1 MKYEVVT
8 ILKDNRP
15 RFLITVDTVRVEML
29 ASKYLKHMDQLNAS
43 PNTVRSAA
51 FALSYY
57 YNFLKQEEMDISE
70 VPTLSYS
77 EQSKHFVDF
86 LYWVK
91 LEITLIGNHIRV
103 IKHAICI

>member
-29 ASKYLKHMDQLNAS
+29 ASKYLKHMDQINAF

-57 YNFLKQEEMDISE
+57 YNFLKQEEICAMTICLGIYSFSYWLGRRIVDIE
-70 VPTLSYS
+70 V
-77 EQSKHFVDF
+77 
-86 LYWVK
+86 
-91 LEITLIGNHIRV
+91 
-103 IKHAICI
+103 